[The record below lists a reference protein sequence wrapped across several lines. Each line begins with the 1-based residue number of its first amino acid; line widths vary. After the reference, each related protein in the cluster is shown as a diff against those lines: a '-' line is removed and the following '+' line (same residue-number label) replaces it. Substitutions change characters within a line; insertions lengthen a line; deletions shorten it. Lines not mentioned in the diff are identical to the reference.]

1 MQSSEVKAAKKSTR
15 ASSKEDVGAGVTSE
29 GENATVFL
37 KDLHTVVELSV
48 KKALDLF
55 RDEFLKLLDE
65 RLDLFAARL
74 TAVEATQAKHATCI
88 RDLERGLND
97 IVERSL
103 SLETKMAT
111 TEKTVEDSVQSIDTS
126 SSAQL
131 QTQIHDC
138 MVMTNDLEQYGR
150 RYNIRLHGLTLSGES
165 STDAVVDIIRDKLHL
180 ECTTDDIEAS
190 HPLPSRSSE
199 KQPAVIVRFRSRKKR
214 DEVLR
219 SRKNLKGTNVSISED
234 LTSLNMQLLNR
245 LKKSDKIKS
254 CWTWNGRVFG
264 IGTESGNKCLF
275 KPFCSIEETL
285 TAG

>member
-15 ASSKEDVGAGVTSE
+15 ASSKEDVGTGVTSE
-29 GENATVFL
+29 GENATVSL
-37 KDLHTVVELSV
+37 KDLHIVVELSV

-65 RLDLFAARL
+65 RLDLFSARL

-111 TEKTVEDSVQSIDTS
+111 TETTVEDSVQSIDTS

-138 MVMTNDLEQYGR
+138 MIMTNDLEQYGR
-150 RYNIRLHGLTLSGES
+150 RCNIRVHGLTLSGES
-165 STDAVVDIIRDKLHL
+165 SDRCRRRFNSRQASSGVHDRRHRSIPSSSKQIVPSATGCYRPFQKPEEARWSPAQSEEL
-180 ECTTDDIEAS
+180 ERYEC
-190 HPLPSRSSE
+190 
-199 KQPAVIVRFRSRKKR
+199 F
-214 DEVLR
+214 
-219 SRKNLKGTNVSISED
+219 D
-234 LTSLNMQLLNR
+234 LWGP
-245 LKKSDKIKS
+245 D
-254 CWTWNGRVFG
+254 
-264 IGTESGNKCLF
+264 
-275 KPFCSIEETL
+275 
-285 TAG
+285 